1 MIVNGAGFVGIKKV
15 ECLFNLLLLL
25 LRELLSLS
33 AFAFLGDELLLC
45 KLLLLLTGV
54 VGTFVVHA

>member
-15 ECLFNLLLLL
+15 KCLFNLLLLL
-25 LRELLSLS
+25 LSELLSLS
-33 AFAFLGDELLLC
+33 AFAFLGDELLLG

>member
-1 MIVNGAGFVGIKKV
+1 MIVNGASFVCIKKV

-25 LRELLSLS
+25 FRELLSLS
-33 AFAFLGDELLLC
+33 AFAFLGDELLLG
-45 KLLLLLTGV
+45 KLLLLAGV